1 VEHLRPT
8 CIDSRPSSSAGSSAS
23 HPRSTILTDP
33 TVVLRPSI
41 TTAEATTESVLSDFR
56 PDITKAGPSNQDP
69 AIPNISPK
77 EQPSGEAN
85 VDEDKRKMF
94 KLLKPHNEK
103 GDPRITPNHL
113 KQMSEDPPEA
123 HGEAHVEHGGQR
135 RKRVNKEARRGR
147 PQQAQLSSGR
157 GPISQISSDES
168 VHAHNSGTPP
178 GPGSTAS
185 YPFSRPSRS
194 PVVSVIPDVLIN
206 PVDVLLELGTG
217 TTTSSASHADLTY
230 DHAQE
235 RQQISEFYETHGYM
249 PAPRQTP
256 VAMRRRLRV
265 IRQLGLEKPDEYLKR
280 ALNRFT
286 RLAVSIFKTKVAL
299 VSVMGKDRQ
308 IFLSEIGFGRDSTE
322 SEVAFCSHTIAGT
335 GEHCLV
341 VPNAAED

>member
-1 VEHLRPT
+1 
-8 CIDSRPSSSAGSSAS
+8 
-23 HPRSTILTDP
+23 
-33 TVVLRPSI
+33 
-41 TTAEATTESVLSDFR
+41 
-56 PDITKAGPSNQDP
+56 
-69 AIPNISPK
+69 
-77 EQPSGEAN
+77 
-85 VDEDKRKMF
+85 
-94 KLLKPHNEK
+94 
-103 GDPRITPNHL
+103 
-113 KQMSEDPPEA
+113 
-123 HGEAHVEHGGQR
+123 
-135 RKRVNKEARRGR
+135 
-147 PQQAQLSSGR
+147 
-157 GPISQISSDES
+157 
-168 VHAHNSGTPP
+168 
-178 GPGSTAS
+178 
-185 YPFSRPSRS
+185 
-194 PVVSVIPDVLIN
+194 VVSVIPDVLIN

-256 VAMRRRLRV
+256 IAMRWRLRV
-265 IRQLGLEKPDEYLKR
+265 IRQLGLEKPDESLKR

-286 RLAVSIFKTKVAL
+286 RLAASIFKTKVAL